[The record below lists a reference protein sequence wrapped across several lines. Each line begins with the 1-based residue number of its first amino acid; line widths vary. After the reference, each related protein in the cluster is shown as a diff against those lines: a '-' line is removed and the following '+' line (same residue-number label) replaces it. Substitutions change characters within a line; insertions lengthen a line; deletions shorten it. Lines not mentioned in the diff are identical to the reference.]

1 MRKKIIFILILA
13 LAIGLRFWNLA
24 KVPPSPDWDE
34 AAIGW
39 NAYSIWKT
47 GKDEYGV
54 KFPLTFRSFDD
65 YKPPLYFYLTIP
77 SIIVFGVNLFAV
89 RLPSAVFGVIGVIGV
104 YFLIKLLFKKENLA
118 LLSMFFMAIS
128 PWHLQFSRIAFEA
141 NVALAWEILG
151 TILFLKSV
159 KKNKFFLLLST
170 LSFGLA
176 LYTYHSAR
184 VFVPFLVLVLI
195 MTYFRQ
201 LLKIKKIVLL
211 SGIIA
216 LIFIWPLVK
225 IMTSTEGQMR
235 LKGVSAFSD
244 TINLLSKDS
253 KKISQDLEKGIW
265 WGSLV
270 HNRRIRYVLRFLESY
285 TAHFNPNWL
294 FVNGEGDVQRHHV
307 PDVGMLYFWELPFI
321 LWGIYSLF
329 FWPDKKPKLIIFS
342 WWLLAPIAAS
352 VSADVPHAVRTLCF
366 LPTWHVFTA
375 LGVLAFIR
383 WGNSLKNKLITAII
397 YFVTTGLFLV
407 NFIFYLHQYHIHQ
420 PIEYSRYWQYG
431 YKELFKELEKLEN
444 KYEKV
449 RISIEAE
456 QPYMFFLFY
465 KKYNPAKYLEQGG
478 TISGG
483 FWEEHKIGKYEFVR
497 FDWEKEDKRDKIWW
511 VVTDKELPGDAK
523 IIKTIYLLNGEP
535 ILHIFK
541 I

>member
-1 MRKKIIFILILA
+1 MKKIIIFVFILV
-13 LAIGLRFWNLA
+13 LAIFLRFWNLA

-39 NAYSIWKT
+39 NAYSILKT

-77 SIIVFGVNLFAV
+77 PIIIFGVNLLAV
-89 RLPSAVFGVIGVIGV
+89 RLASAIFGVIGVIGV
-104 YFLIKLLFKKENLA
+104 YFLIKILFKKENLA

-151 TILFLKSV
+151 TVFFLKAME
-159 KKNKFFLLLST
+159 KKKFLLFFSALF
-170 LSFGLA
+170 FGLA

-184 VFVPFLVLVLI
+184 VFVPFIVFLLTI
-195 MTYFRQ
+195 TYFKR
-201 LLKIKKIVLL
+201 LLEIKKTILF

-216 LIFIWPLVK
+216 LIFIWPLIK

-244 TINLLSKDS
+244 TINLLAKDS
-253 KKISQDLEKGIW
+253 KKISQDLETGNW
-265 WGSLV
+265 WGSFV

-285 TAHFNPNWL
+285 TTHFNINWL
-294 FVNGEGDVQRHHV
+294 FIDSEGDVQRHHV
-307 PDVGMLYFWELPFI
+307 PDMGMLYFWELPFI
-321 LWGIYSLF
+321 IWGIYSLF
-329 FWPDKKPKLIIFS
+329 FWPDRRPKLIIFS

-366 LPTWHVFTA
+366 LPSWHVFTA
-375 LGVLAFIR
+375 LGCLAFIG
-383 WGNSLKNKLITAII
+383 WAQKIKNKSTQVII
-397 YFVTTGLFLV
+397 YFLVIGTFLA
-407 NFIFYLHQYHIHQ
+407 NFTFYLHQYHVHQ
-420 PIEYSRYWQYG
+420 SIEYSRYWQYG
-431 YKELFKELEKLEN
+431 YKQLFEELEKLED
-444 KYEKV
+444 KYEKI

-465 KKYNPAKYLEQGG
+465 KKYDPVKYLEQGG
-478 TISGG
+478 SVSGG

-497 FDWEKEDKRDKIWW
+497 FNWENEVKRDKIWW
-511 VVTDKELPGDAK
+511 VVIDKELPGEAK

-535 ILHIFK
+535 MFHIFK